1 MSDNKSNNRPQQ
13 NQRPPMMGGGH
24 RRGHGMMGVKEKPK
38 AAKQT
43 LLRVFSYI
51 ASFKFLFIS
60 LIAIVIINTLSTLS
74 SNVMIKNVIAS
85 LGEFDADKYIFT
97 VAPDFDSFM
106 FFAILLLALNVL
118 HCVLQ
123 YLSSLIG
130 TYLSTKM
137 VRRLRNDLFAKI
149 VKLPISYIDTH
160 SHGDLMSRMTNDVDN
175 VSHAISSSI
184 VSLVS
189 GVLTLLG
196 CLGIMIWY
204 SPLLT
209 LVSFVVLFITLGI
222 TRLMG
227 KYMRPMFGKQQA
239 ILGKLNSQTE
249 EMVTGCKTVIAY
261 NHQMKAIEDF
271 NKESEELTRVGI
283 KAQIIGGSMGPVM
296 NFISNFGYF
305 LVCLFGALFILKGI
319 GNTLLGKPL
328 DVAIVIMFLT
338 TTKQFTRPINEIAN
352 LYSSILSALAGAE
365 RVFSILDEE
374 VEDFSKEYDFDV
386 NTIKGDIDFKH
397 IEFAYVPGKT
407 VLKDFNVDIWS
418 GHKIALVGATG
429 SGKTTIVNLLLRF
442 YDINSGQITIDGFDI
457 AKISKKD
464 LRSAISIVLQDPVL
478 FGDTIENNIR
488 YGRSDATDEEID
500 QALEFANCM
509 EFVKHLP
516 EGKKTVLTEG
526 ATNISQG
533 QRQLLTIARAVIA
546 NPKILILDEATSS
559 VDTRT
564 EKHIQDAMTKLMA
577 DRTSIIIAHRL
588 STIQD
593 ADLIVVLDGGVVV
606 EMGNHNELI
615 AIDGV
620 YNRLYQTQFKGL
632 ET

>member
-1 MSDNKSNNRPQQ
+1 MSNQHRTQQ
-13 NQRPPMMGGGH
+13 PPQRPPMMGG
-24 RRGHGMMGVKEKPK
+24 RHGRMMGFKEKPK

-43 LLRVFSYI
+43 LLRVLKYL
-51 ASFKFLFIS
+51 ASFKTLFIA
-60 LIAIVIINTLSTLS
+60 LVIIVIVNTVATLST
-74 SNVMIKNVIAS
+74 NVMVKNVVAA
-85 LGEFDADKYIFT
+85 LGEYNQDLGIFT
-97 VAPDFDSFM
+97 VLPDKEKFLT
-106 FFAILLLALNVL
+106 AIFLLLGLNVL

-123 YLSSLIG
+123 YFSSLIG
-130 TYLSTKM
+130 AYLSVKM
-137 VRRLRNDLFAKI
+137 VRRLRNELFAKM

-160 SHGDLMSRMTNDVDN
+160 PHGDLMSRMTNDVDN
-175 VSHAISSSI
+175 VSNAVSQSI

-189 GVLTLLG
+189 GVLTLTG

-209 LVSFVVLFITLGI
+209 LVSLMVLILTLG
-222 TRLMG
+222 LSKFMS

-239 ILGKLNSQTE
+239 ILGKLNTRTE

-261 NHQMKAIEDF
+261 NHQQQAIESF
-271 NKESEELTRVGI
+271 NNESEELTKVGI

-296 NFISNFGYF
+296 NFIGNFGYF
-305 LVCLFGALFILKGI
+305 LVCLFGALFILKGV
-319 GNTLLGKPL
+319 GNTLLGEPL
-328 DVAIVIMFLT
+328 EVAIVVMFLT
-338 TTKQFTRPINEIAN
+338 TTKQFTRPINEIAH

-365 RVFSILDEE
+365 RVFGILDENT
-374 VEDFSKEYDFDV
+374 EDFSGEEEFNVDK
-386 NTIKGDIDFKH
+386 IKGDIDFNH
-397 IEFAYVPGKT
+397 IEFSYIPGKK
-407 VLKDFNVDIWS
+407 VLKDFNVDIYS

-442 YDINSGQITIDGFDI
+442 YDINAGKITIDGIDI
-457 AKISKKD
+457 SKISKKE
-464 LRSAISIVLQDPVL
+464 LRKAISIVLQDPVL

-488 YGRSDATDEEID
+488 YGREDATDEEID
-500 QALEFANCM
+500 AALEFANCT
-509 EFVKHLP
+509 EFVNHLP

-577 DRTSIIIAHRL
+577 DRTSIIIAHRI

-606 EMGNHNELI
+606 EMGNHNELVEL
-615 AIDGV
+615 DGV